1 VAARQRLPRSLHPVA
16 WWCWALGLATA
27 ASRTT
32 NPLLLALITAVA
44 GFVVARR
51 RSDAPW
57 ARGFR
62 IYLFGGLAVVA
73 IRVLFRMLFDAQ
85 QGAHVL
91 FVVPEVPLPDAAAA
105 LRIGGPVSLEGVLAA
120 AYDGLRLATL
130 LLCVG
135 AANVLA
141 NPKRLLRSLP
151 AALYELGAALTV
163 AITLAPQVIE
173 SAWRVSRARQLR
185 GSTSRRRLVREVAFP
200 VLEDALDRSL
210 SLAAAMDARGY
221 GRRAAVTGSR
231 QRTTAALVLGG
242 LVGICVGTY
251 GLLDGTTPRAL
262 GAPAMA
268 LGLVLAAGG
277 MALAGR
283 QVRRTSYR
291 PDPWAG
297 PEWAVSAC
305 GALAAGALIL
315 FARIDPGPL
324 NPSLQPLTWPTLP
337 LLPALGLLAGLGPAW
352 LAPPVVQAAPPAVL
366 RPPAPAV
373 QVGAA

>member
-1 VAARQRLPRSLHPVA
+1 MAGAPRVPRSLHPVA

-32 NPLLLALITAVA
+32 NPLLLGMIIAVA
-44 GFVVARR
+44 AFVVARR
-51 RSDAPW
+51 RTEAPW

-73 IRVLFRMLFDAQ
+73 IRVVFRMLFDAQ
-85 QGAHVL
+85 EGDHVL
-91 FVVPEVPLPDAAAA
+91 FVLPEVPLPDAASA

-210 SLAAAMDARGY
+210 SLAAAMDTRGY
-221 GRRAAVTGSR
+221 GRRAAVTAGR
-231 QRTTAALVLGG
+231 RRLTAALVLGG
-242 LVGICVGTY
+242 LLGVCVGTY

-268 LGLVLAAGG
+268 LGLLLAAGG
-277 MALAGR
+277 MSLAGR

-305 GALAAGALIL
+305 GAVAAATLIVV
-315 FARIDPGPL
+315 AHVDPAVL
-324 NPSLQPLTWPTLP
+324 NPSLQPLTWPSLP
-337 LLPALGLLAGLGPAW
+337 LVPTLGLLVGLGPAW
-352 LAPPVVQAAPPAVL
+352 LAPPVAE
-366 RPPAPAV
+366 PAPAV
-373 QVGAA
+373 VLRTPVAPVRVGAA